1 MYNSVL
7 FSTLYKID
15 ITNFVIFDRSSYH
28 NKVLYF
34 LFVFFFE
41 ELTVLLVISKLPI
54 LRIATVFTKLMHSW
68 IFEYQ

>member
-54 LRIATVFTKLMHSW
+54 LRIATVFTKLMHPW